1 MVKVAKKLFT
11 MSVVA
16 MTILWSVGV
25 AAFIPTAVNA
35 VDCPELE
42 AGDLFKVPGNS
53 AVYLLNADMERM
65 YFPNAEVYKTWY
77 ADYSGVVEIPTTC
90 VDAYPAPSVA
100 PYGVNYRPGSR
111 LVKVQISNS
120 VYAVTPNNTKVKI
133 GSEEVAK
140 ALYGDK
146 WASIVR
152 DIADVYWPNLVN
164 TGSEITTAALHDGM
178 LVKSGDN
185 VYNVEDGKLYEVDG
199 DLGVAKGDVRT
210 VSESLVSDLEMA
222 SETVTAASLVENPA
236 QTTAGHGTGD
246 STAPE
251 TGVFS
256 VSLSANTPS
265 STSVP
270 KNGSRIPFTTVNL
283 KAGSQSA
290 TVNTLTIKRSGLS
303 INTDITKVWAERNGV
318 RVSSQQSVNSSD
330 EAIITFSP
338 VLTIPAGQTIT
349 LDIVASLNST
359 YATGNMSLGVV
370 DGSSVV
376 VGNLMSFVD
385 YTVALVD
392 LTGGAATATPKVGD
406 TATQLAA
413 FDFSPNKDVT
423 FKSIVLKNT
432 ATEDMSKVLENV
444 YLEKNGNVVSESVTI
459 DGRYMTIT
467 LKDGGLFVEKN
478 DSVTFRVKGDVIAKE
493 GTTNP
498 GLTFVIAKAEDV
510 SATEKATGFGVSFSD
525 SFAFALNSVNITAG
539 SVSITKKATSPSDTE
554 VIKGAKSVLAL
565 VANVKADEAISAE
578 GLVLEATGSGIA
590 SSSFENVKVT
600 LNGYSLGTVT
610 PAATMNFD
618 SSFTLK
624 KGDNELKV
632 FVDVATDAGS
642 GKSIKFNIDQTTV
655 LNGMSP
661 EYVQSGNTVTET
673 DINGSPAGATLT
685 VQGATLTLA
694 KNDGYTDSREIV
706 RGSTQN
712 MLARFNVKAMYDNVK
727 ITSIELTPLTP
738 AKAINTGAVSNVGVF
753 VDGTQLGSFRAYSS
767 ATFSSLNYTL
777 NKDTTKPFEVRADFD
792 STSTGTVKFNLKF
805 NFEDSRGKSGD
816 ETAVSSLTTVI
827 ENGTVVVV
835 ADASTPES
843 GIILAKADV
852 ENTVAAFKLSAVK
865 DSANFTELVFKN
877 GNPVT
882 STADDRINT
891 YKLYKGTTLLGEA
904 NPINGV
910 TTFKLSDKL
919 IVKANSSEVI
929 TLKAVL
935 NPIEDRNNT
944 AKTVKAYLTDY
955 KYKGSSGA
963 EVPVSGQTY
972 SGNTME
978 IRKTMPLFAAV
989 TPDASELLKFTV
1001 TADSNEDVV
1010 LTKIKFDV
1018 TGSGAASTT
1027 EYKLYDGSTQVS
1039 STIATPDFSG
1049 INVTV
1054 GKGLTKTFTLKANTS
1069 NVAKDLKVLVTLDKA
1084 TPGDITWEEV
1094 FVDGGNVSTNGAYL
1108 KVLPISY
1115 EKTY

>member
-270 KNGSRIPFTTVNL
+270 ANGSRIPFTTVNL
-283 KAGSQSA
+283 KAGSKA
-290 TVNTLTIKRSGLS
+290 AVVNTLTIKRSGLS
-303 INTDITKVWAERNGV
+303 DRTDIDKVWAERNGV
-318 RVSSQQSVNSSD
+318 RVSSQQSVNSND

-338 VLTIPAGQTIT
+338 VLNIPAGQTIT
-349 LDIVASLNST
+349 LDIVASLKGT
-359 YATGNMSLGVV
+359 GTGNMALGVV

-376 VGNLMSFVD
+376 VGNLMSLVS
-385 YTVALVD
+385 YTVASVN
-392 LTGGAATATPKVGD
+392 LTAHSTTTPKVGD
-406 TATQLAA
+406 TATQLTA
-413 FDFSPNKDVT
+413 FDFQPDKDVY
-423 FKSIVLKNT
+423 FRSIVLKNT
-432 ATEDMSKVLENV
+432 ANEDMSKVLDNV
-444 YLEKNGNVVSESVTI
+444 YLEKSGNVVSDSVSI
-459 DGRYMTIT
+459 DGRYLTIN
-467 LKDGGLFVEKN
+467 LKDGGLLVEKN
-478 DSVTFRVKGDVIAKE
+478 DNVTFRVKGDVIAKE
-493 GTTNP
+493 GKTNP

-525 SFAFALNSVNITAG
+525 NFAFSLNSVNINAG
-539 SVSITKKATSPSDTE
+539 SISITKKATSPSDTE

-578 GLVLEATGSGIA
+578 GLVLEATGAAAFA
-590 SSSFENVKVT
+590 SSTFENAKVT

-610 PAATMNFD
+610 PSTTMTFD
-618 SSFTLK
+618 SSFTLN
-624 KGDNELKV
+624 KGDNELRV
-632 FVDVATDAGS
+632 YVDVSSDAAKAGA
-642 GKSIKFNIDQTTV
+642 GKTIVFNVNQATV
-655 LNGMSP
+655 LLSP
-661 EYVQSGNTVTET
+661 EYVQSGNTIDPS
-673 DINGSPAGATLT
+673 DINGSPVGATLT

-694 KNDGYTDSREIV
+694 KNDGYTDSRQIV
-706 RGSTQN
+706 RGATQN

-738 AKAINTGAVSNVGVF
+738 ANAINTGAVSNVGVF
-753 VDGTQLGSFRAYSS
+753 ADGTQVGSYRAYSS
-767 ATFSSLNYTL
+767 ATFSSLNYTI
-777 NKDTTKPFEVRADFD
+777 NKDTTKSFEVRADFD

-805 NFEDSRGKSGD
+805 NFEDSRGKSGYV
-816 ETAVSSLTTVI
+816 TSTSSLTTVV
-827 ENGTVVVV
+827 ENGTVTIA
-835 ADASTPES
+835 ADASTPDA
-843 GIILAKADV
+843 GIILAKSGV
-852 ENTVAAFKLSAVK
+852 ENTVASFKMSAIK

-944 AKTVKAYLTDY
+944 AKTVIAYLTDY

-963 EVPVSGQTY
+963 EVPVSGQTTFF
-972 SGNTME
+972 GNTME
-978 IRKTMPLFAAV
+978 IRKTMPLFAAA
-989 TPDASELLKFTV
+989 TPGAGELLKFTV

-1010 LTKIKFDV
+1010 ITKLKFTA

-1027 EYKLYDGSTQVS
+1027 DYKLYDGTTLLGTTSTP
-1039 STIATPDFSG
+1039 TFTG
-1049 INVTV
+1049 LTVTV
-1054 GKGLTKTFTLKANTS
+1054 GKGQTKTFTLKADTS
-1069 NVAKDLKVLVTLDKA
+1069 NVTKDLKVLVTLDKA
-1084 TPGDITWEEV
+1084 TPADITWEEV
-1094 FVDGGNVSTNGAYL
+1094 FVDGGNVSTYGAYL
-1108 KVLPISY
+1108 NTFPISY

>member
-90 VDAYPAPSVA
+90 VDAYPAPSAA
-100 PYGVNYRPGSR
+100 PFGVNYRPGSR
-111 LVKVQISNS
+111 LVKVEISPS

-140 ALYGDK
+140 ALYGDN
-146 WASIVR
+146 WAKLVR
-152 DIADVYWPNLVN
+152 DVADVYWPNLVN

-210 VSESLVSDLEMA
+210 VSESLISDLEMA

-270 KNGSRIPFTTVNL
+270 ANGSRIPFTTVNL

-290 TVNTLTIKRSGLS
+290 TVKTLTIKRSGLS

-338 VLTIPAGQTIT
+338 VLNIPAGQTIT
-349 LDIVASLNST
+349 LDIVASLKGT
-359 YATGNMSLGVV
+359 GTGNMALGVV

-376 VGNLMSFVD
+376 VGNLMSLVS
-385 YTVALVD
+385 YTVASVN
-392 LTGGAATATPKVGD
+392 LTAHSTTTTPKVGD
-406 TATQLAA
+406 TATQLTA
-413 FDFSPNKDVT
+413 FDFQPDKDVI

-432 ATEDMSKVLENV
+432 ANEDMSKVLDNV
-444 YLEKNGNVVSESVTI
+444 YLEKSDNVVSESVTI

-478 DSVTFRVKGDVIAKE
+478 DNVTFRVKGDVIAKE
-493 GTTNP
+493 GTSNP
-498 GLTFVIAKAEDV
+498 ALTFVIAKAEDV

-525 SFAFALNSVNITAG
+525 NFAFSLNSVNINAG
-539 SVSITKKATSPSDTE
+539 SISITKKATSPSDTE

-578 GLVLEATGSGIA
+578 GLVLEATGAAAFA
-590 SSSFENVKVT
+590 SSTFENAKVT

-610 PAATMNFD
+610 PSTTMTFD
-618 SSFTLK
+618 SSFTLN

-655 LNGMSP
+655 LKGMSP
-661 EYVQSGNTVTET
+661 EYVQSGNTIDPS
-673 DINGSPAGATLT
+673 DINGSPVGATLT

-738 AKAINTGAVSNVGVF
+738 ANAINTGAVSNVGVF

-767 ATFSSLNYTL
+767 ATFSSLNYAL

-805 NFEDSRGKSGD
+805 NFEDSRGKSGYV
-816 ETAVSSLTTVI
+816 TSTSSLTTVI
-827 ENGTVVVV
+827 ENGTVVVA

-904 NPINGV
+904 NPINGI

-963 EVPVSGQTY
+963 EVLVSGQTY

-989 TPDASELLKFTV
+989 TPGASELLKFTV

-1010 LTKIKFDV
+1010 ITKLKFTA